1 MLNDI
6 FRKRLQDL
14 QDHLEQDQKLLK
26 EFEEALIFEDD
37 PRRLGKYKRD
47 IQRQKES
54 IANYTKEYKDLE
66 KQLAETSEPQ
76 MQVVKNQLQLIESQ
90 IESQIDQID
99 AKLKI
104 VIVNQDSLLNRYDA
118 AEQSILKVIIE
129 QLNHTQQVL
138 IEKML
143 DAIETNQIPE
153 SEMRQMLALLEERIP
168 SLPPSS
174 QPALA
179 EIIKSPQLDAKHKL
193 VVSMPIVP
201 GLINYEGEL
210 ELGSDFNIKSV
221 WNHIINRLRRK

>member
-76 MQVVKNQLQLIESQ
+76 MQVVKNQLQL